1 MAKVEI
7 EFSDV
12 DYQLIV
18 AMATYVHESIE
29 EYCRQIIMNAVS
41 WDLREAGSQLEK
53 ENSTFY
59 LRT

>member
-12 DYQLIV
+12 DYQLLV
-18 AMATYVHESIE
+18 AMAACADESIE
-29 EYCRQIIMNAVS
+29 EYCRHMVMIAVS
-41 WDLREAGSQLEK
+41 WDLKETGSQLE

-59 LRT
+59 PRT